1 MSAQMVKVFGEYR
14 NTPIEGVVFPLRKGY
29 TEGKK
34 HNFITVDGT
43 PVAGFPNRFIRVKVA
58 DKDAFTFVGKD
69 VPAGTVDST
78 QVSKET
84 EAEAIERIR
93 ERFEILNEMTEATME
108 GTVRGMVV
116 TGPPGVGKS
125 YGVESTLEKHHTF
138 NKLAGKKAKYE
149 VIKGA
154 MTPLGLYALLFKNSD
169 PGMVL
174 VLDDCDTVLWDE
186 LSLNILKGAL
196 DSGKKRRI
204 YWNADSSKLR
214 NEGIPDHF
222 DFKGSIIFISNL
234 KFDLHLQGGRM
245 GKIKDHLEAIISR
258 CHYLDLTLDTMQ
270 DKMLRIHQ
278 IVGDGMLNDH
288 KLTDDEEKMIVKY
301 IDDNKD
307 KLREVSLRMVLKIA
321 DLFKMA
327 PKNEKWKRLAETTCM
342 VRRVMS

>member
-14 NTPIEGVVFPLRKGY
+14 NTPIEGVVFPLTKGF

-43 PVAGFPNRFIRVKVA
+43 PVAGFPNRFIRVRVA
-58 DKDAFTFVGKD
+58 DKDAFTFVNKD

-78 QVSKET
+78 PISKET

-125 YGVESTLEKHHTF
+125 FGVESTLEKHHTF
-138 NKLAGKKAKYE
+138 NKLAGKKAKYAI
-149 VIKGA
+149 IKGA
-154 MTPLGLYALLFKNSD
+154 MTPLGLYALLYNNSD

-196 DSGKKRRI
+196 DSGKHRRI

-222 DFKGSIIFISNL
+222 EFKGSIIFISNL
-234 KFDLHLQGGRM
+234 KFDVHLASGRM

-278 IVGDGMLNDH
+278 IVGDGMLDDH
-288 KLTDDEEKMIVKY
+288 KLSDAEEKMIVKY
-301 IDDNKD
+301 IEDNKE

-342 VRRVMS
+342 VRKIMS